1 MQAARLYEDLIRM
14 GGDRCVWSE
23 LRPSDFRAAL
33 SAFKI
38 SWRPRPR
45 CLNAEAVASFVR
57 AMDALG
63 QRVPRSALVRSA
75 AAALNVLRVAIAA
88 RCEI

>member
-1 MQAARLYEDLIRM
+1 MPCAPPARQFSQSSLSDACASIRLHLTP
-14 GGDRCVWSE
+14 SA
-23 LRPSDFRAAL
+23 LRPPPAS
-33 SAFKI
+33 
-38 SWRPRPR
+38 
-45 CLNAEAVASFVR
+45 LNAEAVASFVR

-88 RCEI
+88 RAF